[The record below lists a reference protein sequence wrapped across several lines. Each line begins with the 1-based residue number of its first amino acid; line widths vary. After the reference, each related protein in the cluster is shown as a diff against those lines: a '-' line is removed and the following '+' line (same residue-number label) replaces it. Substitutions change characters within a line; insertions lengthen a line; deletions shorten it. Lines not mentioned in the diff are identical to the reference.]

1 MQAEQIAKTLG
12 NAKKANGQWVASC
25 PVPSHG
31 KGNGDKNPSL
41 SIHIGDDGKPLFHCH
56 GGCSQEEVF
65 NTIKSLNLLPE
76 LMEKPDPL
84 ANIRPIPRNILEQ
97 EWVYTDEDKQPVFVK
112 SRFRLADGGKT
123 YRLHKLDAHGRKQPT
138 LGDARIV
145 PYNLPALLDAK
156 TAGRN
161 IFLVEGE
168 KAADAIKSIG
178 MIATTA
184 HTGAGS
190 WPEAITEYFAGA
202 QVIIVPDN
210 DTAGWGYAYKAAE
223 AILPIV
229 KSLKVVDLGLQGQGD
244 DAYEFIEAGG
254 GRAELVALVKAAPIV
269 TMLDQVT
276 MPERLNPI
284 LLSSTQNEETRTHE
298 LDRVQKMDAIEHEFS
313 AEPPAPPKPPKHI
326 QIEHW
331 DSIQDEPVKWLID
344 KVIPQG
350 AFTALYG
357 PPGSFKSFIALDIA
371 HAIATGTPWM
381 GREVSE
387 AGAVLYIAGEGF
399 GGIGARIKAL
409 KIHHNTESGAPIYV
423 VRHQLNLR
431 SSIEDFNAL
440 VLAVEVLVQQSGI
453 EFKQIVID
461 TLARAFGGG
470 NENSSEDMGAF
481 IVACGRIQEIVQ
493 GAGLMILHHSGKD
506 ATKGLRGHSSLLGA
520 VDTELE
526 LLRFED
532 SMKGIVTISK
542 QKDGADNDRIG
553 FEMVTVELPA
563 PQGTLQIGEPQTSL
577 AVQASDS
584 AKDDHAKM
592 TEKRP
597 PANKNGGKWQPYELP
612 SLYRAIKNNGF
623 IDTIDGV
630 SMKVVK
636 IDDWKEELVRQASA
650 SDATKKQINDAI
662 WTAKQRLK
670 NNKTGGHYGLVAWLN
685 QDVMTKIANEMAYS
699 FNKQ

>member
-41 SIHIGDDGKPLFHCH
+41 SININDDGKPLFHCH
-56 GGCSQEEVF
+56 GGCSQEDVF
-65 NTIKSLNLLPE
+65 HTIRALNLLPE
-76 LMEKPDPL
+76 LLDKPDPL

-97 EWVYTDEDKQPVFVK
+97 EWAYQDEDRQTVFVK
-112 SRFRLADGGKT
+112 QRYKIGETGKT
-123 YRLHKLDAHGRKQPT
+123 YRLYKVDADGRKHST

-161 IFLVEGE
+161 VFLVEGE

-190 WPEAITEYFAGA
+190 WPAAITEYFAGA

-210 DTAGWGYAYKAAE
+210 DVAGWGYAYKAAE

-244 DAYEFIEAGG
+244 DAFEFIEAGG
-254 GRAELVALVKAAPIV
+254 GRAELVALVKAAVPI
-269 TMLDQVT
+269 TTLDQVT

-284 LLSSTQNEETRTHE
+284 ISAATQLPPTPT
-298 LDRVQKMDAIEHEFS
+298 APSEFDIAKEFES
-313 AEPPAPPKPPKHI
+313 EPPAPPKPSKQI

-331 DSIQDEPVKWLID
+331 DAIQDEPVKWLID
-344 KVIPQG
+344 GVLPVG
-350 AFTALYG
+350 AFSALYG

-371 HAIATGTPWM
+371 HAIATGTAWM
-381 GREVSE
+381 GREVNE

-409 KIHHNTESGAPIYV
+409 KIHHQTEAGAPIYV

-440 VLAVEVLVQQSGI
+440 VLAIEQLVQQSGI

-481 IVACGRIQEIVQ
+481 ITACGRIQQIVQ
-493 GAGLMILHHSGKD
+493 DCGLMILHHSGKD

-526 LLRFED
+526 LLRFEE

-563 PQGTLQIGEPQTSL
+563 PQGSLQIGEPQTSL
-577 AVQASDS
+577 AVNPSELGQFDAMK
-584 AKDDHAKM
+584 KDTKSNAGHGKNQVLSLQCLENAIK
-592 TEKRP
+592 
-597 PANKNGGKWQPYELP
+597 KNGYLKLIEGSQRMVVDLKHWRQELW
-612 SLYRAIKNNGF
+612 SKMGCTDEDKDSFKVTWSRIRKDLSRHGHGQISDGF
-623 IDTIDGV
+623 
-630 SMKVVK
+630 
-636 IDDWKEELVRQASA
+636 
-650 SDATKKQINDAI
+650 
-662 WTAKQRLK
+662 
-670 NNKTGGHYGLVAWLN
+670 AWLAS
-685 QDVMTKIANEMAYS
+685 KSESGEA
-699 FNKQ
+699 F

>member
-41 SIHIGDDGKPLFHCH
+41 SININDEGKPLFHCH
-56 GGCSQEEVF
+56 GGCSQEDVF
-65 NTIKSLNLLPE
+65 HTIRALNLLPE
-76 LMEKPDPL
+76 LLDKPDPL

-97 EWVYTDEDKQPVFVK
+97 EWAYQDEDRQTVFVK
-112 SRFRLADGGKT
+112 QRYKIGETGKT
-123 YRLHKLDAHGRKQPT
+123 YRLYKVDPDGRKHPT

-161 IFLVEGE
+161 VFLVEGE

-190 WPEAITEYFAGA
+190 WPAAITEYFAGA

-210 DTAGWGYAYKAAE
+210 DVAGWGYAYKAAE

-244 DAYEFIEAGG
+244 DAFEFIEAGG
-254 GRAELVALVKAAPIV
+254 GRAELVALVKAAPII
-269 TMLDQVT
+269 TTLDQVT

-284 LLSSTQNEETRTHE
+284 LNSVSSAVQQVTAPSDFDIAKEFESEPIKPEE
-298 LDRVQKMDAIEHEFS
+298 QA
-313 AEPPAPPKPPKHI
+313 KPSKQI

-331 DSIQDEPVKWLID
+331 DSIQDEPVRWLID
-344 KVIPQG
+344 GVLPQG
-350 AFTALYG
+350 AFSALYG

-371 HAIATGTPWM
+371 HAIATGTAWM
-381 GREVSE
+381 DREVNE

-409 KIHHNTESGAPIYV
+409 KIHHQTESGAPIYV

-440 VLAVEVLVQQSGI
+440 VLAIEQLVQQSGI

-481 IVACGRIQEIVQ
+481 ITACGRIQQIVQ

-563 PQGTLQIGEPQTSL
+563 PQGSLQIGEPQTSL
-577 AVQASDS
+577 AVQASEIGEHEDQKNKGKS
-584 AKDDHAKM
+584 GSKLTGQQVKALTCLENVIKQKGILKFMEGAQRMCVLIEDWELEFRAKLGRKPSGDKTFDKAWTRAQEALTTH
-592 TEKRP
+592 
-597 PANKNGGKWQPYELP
+597 EL
-612 SLYRAIKNNGF
+612 
-623 IDTIDGV
+623 IDMRDEWV
-630 SMKVVK
+630 WM
-636 IDDWKEELVRQASA
+636 L
-650 SDATKKQINDAI
+650 
-662 WTAKQRLK
+662 
-670 NNKTGGHYGLVAWLN
+670 NKTV
-685 QDVMTKIANEMAYS
+685 DSES
-699 FNKQ
+699 F